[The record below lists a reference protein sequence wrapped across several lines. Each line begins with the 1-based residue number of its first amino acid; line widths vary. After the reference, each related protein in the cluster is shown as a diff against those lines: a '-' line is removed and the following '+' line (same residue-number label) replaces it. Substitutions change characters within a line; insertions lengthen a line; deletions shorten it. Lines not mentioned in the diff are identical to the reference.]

1 MFAMLYK
8 NLHNKKGFT
17 LTEIMT
23 CVIVLGILTAVAVP
37 IFSLSVKKQR
47 VQECQLNRQMVTTTV
62 RNVMAGMTDNGAKQ
76 EYITVMCTFSEGRH
90 KVYETT
96 DRIDKKG
103 QVVKDNDGNV
113 IKDKVYDWNGNA
125 MFKYENHIDNAEP
138 KCICDVCGA
147 DMHKDTNGD
156 GKCDKCNV
164 EGVQN
169 KKYLTSANHIDQS
182 HLVYKDADGNNLTTY
197 TDYGVELNESSATA
211 IESYTSFLRLDLAT
225 VGDIRGGYRY
235 AEVRDTYLKTYM
247 DAQTKKALELQ
258 EIDKKE
264 TGISYTQE
272 QKNADIAAIE
282 AKYTAPDELTLN
294 SILSKVQSSN
304 TAAKNNPSYRC
315 SEYDYKHGCNDGYY
329 LKKCSM
335 WITPVYTLFAN
346 QEMPRCPFDEDG
358 TKGYFYYIDAS
369 GACHCTCPECH

>member
-76 EYITVMCTFSEGRH
+76 GYISVLCTFSEGQH
-90 KVYETT
+90 KVYEN
-96 DRIDKKG
+96 
-103 QVVKDNDGNV
+103 VKDKDGNV
-113 IKDKVYDWNGNA
+113 IKDRVDDWNGNV
-125 MFKYENHIDNAEP
+125 MFHYENHIDSDNN
-138 KCICDVCGA
+138 CVCDVCDA
-147 DMHKDTNGD
+147 VMHKDTNGD
-156 GKCDKCNV
+156 GNCNNCGIKV
-164 EGVQN
+164 TN

-182 HLVYKDADGNNLTTY
+182 HLVYKDADGNDLSKMTES
-197 TDYGVELNESSATA
+197 GFELEESSATA
-211 IESYTSFLRLDLAT
+211 IESYTAFIRLEFAT

-235 AEVRDTYLKTYM
+235 SEVRDNYLANYMKAYNNKVDELSKAKT
-247 DAQTKKALELQ
+247 DE
-258 EIDKKE
+258 ER
-264 TGISYTQE
+264 
-272 QKNADIAAIE
+272 AAIE
-282 AKYTAPDELTLN
+282 AKYQAPDELTLN
-294 SILSKVQSSN
+294 NILSKVQSSN
-304 TAAKNNPSYRC
+304 LPAKNNPSYRC

-346 QEMPRCPFDEDG
+346 REMPRCPFDEDG

-369 GACHCTCPECH
+369 GTCHCTCPECH